1 QLVLSSKAV
10 RRGLEGNFVYRVAA
24 DRDEAVP
31 VRVLQDID
39 GLSVVEGLASGDQV
53 VVDGHSRLM
62 PGALVDIQEP
72 RPSLAQAAE
81 RQP

>member
-1 QLVLSSKAV
+1 
-10 RRGLEGNFVYRVAA
+10 
-24 DRDEAVP
+24 
-31 VRVLQDID
+31 
-39 GLSVVEGLASGDQV
+39 